1 MVNQLPQG
9 WKEVPFNSI
18 FDVCNSGKEKIKIKI
33 SVKKFCRL

>member
-18 FDVCNSGKEKIKIKI
+18 LMCVIR
-33 SVKKFCRL
+33 VKKNKAIRIST

>member
-18 FDVCNSGKEKIKIKI
+18 FDVCNSGKEKIKQ
-33 SVKKFCRL
+33 SE